1 MKRIFLFA
9 ILVCLQQALLAQVLR
24 PIKLPSAAA
33 PATTS
38 CCGFRAYNSTE
49 LPMGVAFS
57 KENTLVFDK
66 ELFDDANAC
75 NGAAYKAPSDGV
87 YQFIVQLGLKAKN
100 TGAAMSQVLL
110 KIKTAQQSSSK
121 LLNIPPGYDDVISAE
136 TSVLFRLQAGEAVS
150 VTGNGLGWRTGD
162 YHRQPQLFFGC

>member
-1 MKRIFLFA
+1 M
-9 ILVCLQQALLAQVLR
+9 AQVVR
-24 PIKLPSAAA
+24 PLKLPSAPAA
-33 PATTS
+33 SNA

-100 TGAAMSQVLL
+100 TGTEMSQVLL
-110 KIKTAQQSSSK
+110 KIKTAGQSSSK
-121 LLNIPPGYDDVISAE
+121 IINIPPGYDNVISGE
-136 TSVLFRLQAGEAVS
+136 TSVLFRLQAGESVS
-150 VTGNGLGWRTGD
+150 VTVTGMGGAQATTTGNLSYFSGAKL
-162 YHRQPQLFFGC
+162 Y